1 MRSILTDL
9 AKQQIRQ
16 TAKYIRK
23 EFGKRSR
30 DEFMQEIRRT
40 RRLVESQPNLGPVEP
55 LLAHRTRLYRSIVA
69 TPLNKLIYH
78 VGDDTI
84 EITAVWDT
92 RRDPAALAAEVK

>member
-30 DEFMQEIRRT
+30 DEFMQEIRRP
-40 RRLVESQPNLGPVEP
+40 RGRSKVA
-55 LLAHRTRLYRSIVA
+55 AHEFDIPSSFRT
-69 TPLNKLIYH
+69 
-78 VGDDTI
+78 
-84 EITAVWDT
+84 
-92 RRDPAALAAEVK
+92 